1 VTSFGFSLMCEEHD
15 PRSLVRTAVAAEEA
29 GFDFLTLS
37 DHFHPWLFSQG
48 QSPFAWSV
56 LGAIADRTERVRIV
70 TAVTCPI
77 VRYHPAI
84 VAQAAATVAVMS
96 EGRFGLGVGAGEA
109 LNEHVVGEGWPGTD
123 VRHAMLLEAV
133 DIMRALWRGGRQ
145 THHGDYFD
153 VQDAQLFTLPDEP
166 PEVYVAGGGP
176 AELRV
181 AAQVG
186 DGMFATSPEA
196 SLVDAYRRAG
206 GDGKR
211 FGQLS
216 ACWDT
221 DVEKAIATAHER
233 WRFAMGWP
241 VQAEL
246 PNPSNFEAASQ
257 TVRPEDVTKT
267 VAVGPDPQRHL
278 DAIREWV
285 DAGFDHVCIV
295 QVGPDQE
302 GYLRFWRDELR
313 PQLNANG
320 GRG

>member
-1 VTSFGFSLMCEEHD
+1 MTSYGFSLMCEEHD
-15 PRSLVRTAVAAEEA
+15 PRSLVRTAVAAEQA
-29 GFDFLTLS
+29 GFDFVTLS

-56 LGAIADRTERVRIV
+56 LGAIAERTERIGIV

-96 EGRFGLGVGAGEA
+96 EGRFALGVGAGEA
-109 LNEHVVGEGWPGTD
+109 LNEHVVGEPWPATD

-133 DIMRALWRGGRQ
+133 DMMRALWRGGRQ
-145 THHGDYFD
+145 TYHGDYFD

-176 AELRV
+176 AALRV

-186 DGMFATSPEA
+186 DGMFATSPDAE
-196 SLVDAYRRAG
+196 LVDAYRRAG

-211 FGQLS
+211 FGQLA
-216 ACWDT
+216 ACWDS
-221 DVEKAIATAHER
+221 DVEKATATAHER

-246 PNPSNFEAASQ
+246 PNPANFEAASQ
-257 TVRPEDVTKT
+257 AVRAEDVTKS
-267 VAVGPDPQRHL
+267 VAVGPDVDRHL
-278 DAIREWV
+278 GAIREWV
-285 DAGFDHVCIV
+285 DAGFDHVCVV
-295 QVGPDQE
+295 QVGPDQD

-313 PQLNANG
+313 PPLNG